1 MEKNIQLVEL
11 SQSKILD
18 ILDRIPD
25 LSNEDKKEI
34 ALRLVSDDLELRKV
48 AMEKIEKSQIARQE
62 LFMALNQISTLNL
75 KDRVF
80 SSKQTLE
87 TGSGSIEVKIQGGDS
102 RLTTAI
108 ILALF
113 VLVLIL
119 IILIFK

>member
-80 SSKQTLE
+80 SSKQTVE

-102 RLTTAI
+102 KLTTAI